1 MFIYACDSLPMELK
15 TIGAG
20 ATYHLRV
27 ATGAGAAVRPVG
39 SGAWADQTLGR
50 ESTGRVLW

>member
-27 ATGAGAAVRPVG
+27 ATRAGAAVSLG

-50 ESTGRVLW
+50 ESPGRVLW